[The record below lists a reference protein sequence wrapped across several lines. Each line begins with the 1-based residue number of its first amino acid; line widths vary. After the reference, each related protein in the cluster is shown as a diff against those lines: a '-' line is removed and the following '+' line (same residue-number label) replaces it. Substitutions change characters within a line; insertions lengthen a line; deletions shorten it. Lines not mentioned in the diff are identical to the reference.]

1 MMKNILI
8 IGASSGTG
16 AQLSKNLAA
25 AGHNVTGTYNENT
38 DYDVIPGVSMH
49 QLNVME
55 DELNMDFIPE
65 TIDGL
70 VYCVGSIN
78 LKPFKRIKP
87 ENFLEDFSLQV
98 VGAIKVLQRITPH
111 FKNSEAP
118 SVVFF
123 STVAVQNGFNF
134 HSQVSTSKGAIEGL
148 TRALAAELAPA
159 IRVNCIAPS
168 LTQTPLASKL
178 LSSEEKIEAN
188 DKRHP
193 LGRIGQPED
202 LAQMAQF
209 LLSSKSGWITGQ
221 VFGVDGGMSVVKG

>member
-1 MMKNILI
+1 MKNILI
-8 IGASSGTG
+8 IGASSGIG

-25 AGHNVTGTYNENT
+25 AGHNVTGTYNKNT

>member
-1 MMKNILI
+1 MKNILI
-8 IGASSGTG
+8 IGASSGIG

-25 AGHNVTGTYNENT
+25 AGHNVTGTYNENI

>member
-1 MMKNILI
+1 MKNILI
-8 IGASSGTG
+8 IGASSGIG

-38 DYDVIPGVSMH
+38 GYDVVPGVSMH
-49 QLNVME
+49 HLNVM
-55 DELNMDFIPE
+55 DDKLDLDFIPE

-87 ENFLEDFSLQV
+87 EDFAADFNLQV
-98 VGAIKVLQRITPH
+98 VGAIKVLQRVTPH

-148 TRALAAELAPA
+148 TRALAAELAPTV
-159 IRVNCIAPS
+159 RVNCIAPS
-168 LTQTPLASKL
+168 LTQTPMAGKL
-178 LSSEEKIEAN
+178 LANEEKIEAN
-188 DKRHP
+188 GKRHP
-193 LGRIGQPED
+193 LGRVGQPED
-202 LAQMAQF
+202 LAQMAEF
-209 LLSSKSGWITGQ
+209 LLLEKSGWITGQ

>member
-1 MMKNILI
+1 MKNILI
-8 IGASSGTG
+8 IGASSGIG

-25 AGHNVTGTYNENT
+25 SGYDVTGTYNENT

-49 QLNVME
+49 QLDVME

-87 ENFLEDFSLQV
+87 ENFLEDFNLQV

>member
-1 MMKNILI
+1 MKNILI

-49 QLNVME
+49 QLNVMD
-55 DELNMDFIPE
+55 DELDLDFIPE

-87 ENFLEDFSLQV
+87 ENFLEDFNLQV

>member
-1 MMKNILI
+1 MKNILI
-8 IGASSGTG
+8 IGASSGIG

-38 DYDVIPGVSMH
+38 GYDVVPGVSMH
-49 QLNVME
+49 HLNVM
-55 DELNMDFIPE
+55 DDKLDLDFIPE

-87 ENFLEDFSLQV
+87 EDFAADFNLQV
-98 VGAIKVLQRITPH
+98 VGAIKVLQRVTPH

-148 TRALAAELAPA
+148 TRALAAELAPT

-168 LTQTPLASKL
+168 LTQTPMAGKL
-178 LSSEEKIEAN
+178 LANEEKIEAN
-188 DKRHP
+188 GKRHP
-193 LGRIGQPED
+193 LGRVGQPED
-202 LAQMAQF
+202 LAQMAEF
-209 LLSSKSGWITGQ
+209 LLLEKSGWITGQ

>member
-1 MMKNILI
+1 MKNILI
-8 IGASSGTG
+8 IGASSGIG

-25 AGHNVTGTYNENT
+25 SGYDVTGTYNENT

-87 ENFLEDFSLQV
+87 ENFLEDFNLQV

>member
-1 MMKNILI
+1 MKNILI
-8 IGASSGTG
+8 IGASSGIG

-87 ENFLEDFSLQV
+87 ENFLEDFSLHV

>member
-1 MMKNILI
+1 MKNILI

-87 ENFLEDFSLQV
+87 ENFLEDFNLQV

-209 LLSSKSGWITGQ
+209 LLSSKSGWVTGQ

>member
-1 MMKNILI
+1 MKNILI
-8 IGASSGTG
+8 IGASSGIG

-38 DYDVIPGVSMH
+38 EYEVTPGVSMH
-49 QLNVME
+49 HLNVMD
-55 DELNMDFIPE
+55 DELDLDFIPE

>member
-1 MMKNILI
+1 MKNILI
-8 IGASSGTG
+8 IGASSGIG

-25 AGHNVTGTYNENT
+25 SGYDVTGTYNENT

-202 LAQMAQF
+202 LAQMAEF
-209 LLSSKSGWITGQ
+209 LLSSKSGWVTGQ

>member
-1 MMKNILI
+1 MKNILI
-8 IGASSGTG
+8 IGASSGIG
-16 AQLSKNLAA
+16 AQLSKNLVA

>member
-1 MMKNILI
+1 MKNILI
-8 IGASSGTG
+8 IGASSGIG
-16 AQLSKNLAA
+16 AQLSKNLAT

-38 DYDVIPGVSMH
+38 GYDVVPGVSMH
-49 QLNVME
+49 HLNVMD
-55 DELNMDFIPE
+55 DELDLDFIPE

-87 ENFLEDFSLQV
+87 EDFAADFNLQV
-98 VGAIKVLQRITPH
+98 VGAIKVLQRVTPH

-148 TRALAAELAPA
+148 TRALAAELAPT

-168 LTQTPLASKL
+168 LTQTPMAGKL
-178 LSSEEKIEAN
+178 LANEEKIEAN
-188 DKRHP
+188 GKRHP
-193 LGRIGQPED
+193 LGRVGQPED
-202 LAQMAQF
+202 LAQMAEF
-209 LLSSKSGWITGQ
+209 LLLEKSGWITGQ

>member
-1 MMKNILI
+1 MKNILI
-8 IGASSGTG
+8 IGASSGIG

-25 AGHNVTGTYNENT
+25 AGHNVTGTYNKNT

-87 ENFLEDFSLQV
+87 ENFLEDFNLQV

>member
-1 MMKNILI
+1 MKNILI
-8 IGASSGTG
+8 IGASSGIG

-25 AGHNVTGTYNENT
+25 SGYDVTGTYNENT

-49 QLNVME
+49 QLDVME

>member
-1 MMKNILI
+1 
-8 IGASSGTG
+8 
-16 AQLSKNLAA
+16 
-25 AGHNVTGTYNENT
+25 
-38 DYDVIPGVSMH
+38 
-49 QLNVME
+49 ME

>member
-1 MMKNILI
+1 MKNILI
-8 IGASSGTG
+8 IGASSGIG

-25 AGHNVTGTYNENT
+25 SGYDVTGTYNENT

>member
-1 MMKNILI
+1 MKNILI

-87 ENFLEDFSLQV
+87 ENFLEDFNLQV

>member
-1 MMKNILI
+1 MKNILI
-8 IGASSGTG
+8 IGASSGIG

-25 AGHNVTGTYNENT
+25 SGYDVTGTYNENT

-98 VGAIKVLQRITPH
+98 VGAIKVLHLITPL
-111 FKNSEAP
+111 FMNSYAS

-123 STVAVQNGFNF
+123 STVAFLFVFFF
-134 HSQVSTSKGAIEGL
+134 HSLVS
-148 TRALAAELAPA
+148 
-159 IRVNCIAPS
+159 
-168 LTQTPLASKL
+168 
-178 LSSEEKIEAN
+178 SS
-188 DKRHP
+188 
-193 LGRIGQPED
+193 
-202 LAQMAQF
+202 M
-209 LLSSKSGWITGQ
+209 
-221 VFGVDGGMSVVKG
+221 

>member
-1 MMKNILI
+1 MKNILI
-8 IGASSGTG
+8 IGASSGIG

-25 AGHNVTGTYNENT
+25 SGYDVTGTYNENT

-87 ENFLEDFSLQV
+87 ENFLEDFNLQV

-202 LAQMAQF
+202 LAQMAEF
-209 LLSSKSGWITGQ
+209 LLSSKSGWVTGQ

>member
-1 MMKNILI
+1 MKNILI
-8 IGASSGTG
+8 IGASSGIG
-16 AQLSKNLAA
+16 AQLSKNLEA

>member
-1 MMKNILI
+1 MKNILI

-25 AGHNVTGTYNENT
+25 AGHNVTGTYNKNT

>member
-1 MMKNILI
+1 MKNILI

-25 AGHNVTGTYNENT
+25 AGHNVTGTYNKNT

-87 ENFLEDFSLQV
+87 ENFLEDFNLQV

>member
-1 MMKNILI
+1 MKNILI
-8 IGASSGTG
+8 IGASSGIG
-16 AQLSKNLAA
+16 AQLSKNLAS

-38 DYDVIPGVSMH
+38 GYDVVPGVSMH
-49 QLNVME
+49 HLNVMD
-55 DELNMDFIPE
+55 DELDLDFIPE

-87 ENFLEDFSLQV
+87 EDFAADFNLQV
-98 VGAIKVLQRITPH
+98 VGAIKVLQRVTPH

-148 TRALAAELAPA
+148 TRALAAELAPT

-168 LTQTPLASKL
+168 LTQTPMAGKL
-178 LSSEEKIEAN
+178 LSNEEKIEAN
-188 DKRHP
+188 GKRHP
-193 LGRIGQPED
+193 LGRVGQPED
-202 LAQMAQF
+202 LAQMAEF
-209 LLSSKSGWITGQ
+209 LLLEKSGWITGQ
-221 VFGVDGGMSVVKG
+221 IFGVDGGMSVVKG

>member
-1 MMKNILI
+1 MKNILI
-8 IGASSGTG
+8 IGASSGIG

-25 AGHNVTGTYNENT
+25 SGYDVTGTYNENT

-209 LLSSKSGWITGQ
+209 LLSSKSGWI
-221 VFGVDGGMSVVKG
+221 

>member
-1 MMKNILI
+1 MKNILI
-8 IGASSGTG
+8 IGASSGIG

-25 AGHNVTGTYNENT
+25 AGYNVTGTYNENT
-38 DYDVIPGVSMH
+38 EYEVIPGVSMH
-49 QLNVME
+49 HLNVMD
-55 DELNMDFIPE
+55 DELDLDFIPE

-87 ENFLEDFSLQV
+87 KDFAGDFNLQV
-98 VGAIKVLQRITPH
+98 VGAIKVLQYVTPH

-123 STVAVQNGFNF
+123 STVAVRNGFSF
-134 HSQVSTSKGAIEGL
+134 HSQVSASKGAIEGL
-148 TRALAAELAPA
+148 TRALAAELAPT

-168 LTQTPLASKL
+168 LTQTPLSGKL
-178 LSSEEKIEAN
+178 LSNEEKIEAN

-202 LAQMAQF
+202 LAQMAEF
-209 LLSSKSGWITGQ
+209 LLSSKSGWVTGQ

>member
-1 MMKNILI
+1 MKNILI
-8 IGASSGTG
+8 IGASSGIG

-25 AGHNVTGTYNENT
+25 AGYNVTGTYNENT
-38 DYDVIPGVSMH
+38 EYEVTPGVSMH
-49 QLNVME
+49 HLNVMD
-55 DELNMDFIPE
+55 DELDLDFIPE

>member
-1 MMKNILI
+1 MKNILI
-8 IGASSGTG
+8 IGASSGIG

>member
-1 MMKNILI
+1 MKNILI
-8 IGASSGTG
+8 IGASSGIG

-38 DYDVIPGVSMH
+38 EYEVISGVSMH
-49 QLNVME
+49 HLNVMD
-55 DELNMDFIPE
+55 DELDLDFIPE

-87 ENFLEDFSLQV
+87 ENFLEDFNLQV

-188 DKRHP
+188 EKRHP

-202 LAQMAQF
+202 LAQMAEF
-209 LLSSKSGWITGQ
+209 LLSSKSGWVTGQ

>member
-1 MMKNILI
+1 MKNILI
-8 IGASSGTG
+8 IGASSGIG

-87 ENFLEDFSLQV
+87 ENFLEDFNLQV